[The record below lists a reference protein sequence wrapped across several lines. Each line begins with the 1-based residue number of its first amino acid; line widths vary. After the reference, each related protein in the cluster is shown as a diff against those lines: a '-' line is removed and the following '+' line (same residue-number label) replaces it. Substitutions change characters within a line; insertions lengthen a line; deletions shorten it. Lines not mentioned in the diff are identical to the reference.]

1 MKLLITG
8 GAGFIGTNT
17 ALHFA
22 KNKQTQITVVD
33 NFSRPGVEVNA
44 NYLNKQIANIQII
57 KCDVSDI
64 EKYIS
69 VLKNAD
75 AVIHLAGQ
83 TAVTKSIQDP
93 LHDFETN
100 IHASFVLLDT
110 IRNINPKTAFIYSST
125 NKVYGDL
132 IHHKIQK
139 NKIKKQYEDAC
150 HPNGLGEEEPV
161 EFISPYGC
169 SKGAFDMYA
178 LDFARIYDMNTV
190 VFRQSCIYGPFQM
203 GVEDQGWVAHFS
215 KQILKKN
222 PITIFGDG
230 LQVRDLLY
238 VEDLVEAYDLAIK
251 NIKKVRGSAFN
262 IGGGIKNAYSVIQV
276 INLLQKNMKQ
286 VIPVSYVDSRLGDQ
300 KYFVSANK
308 KIGKELHW
316 KARTDFKQGLQHMIG
331 WQKKNLHL
339 F

>member
-8 GAGFIGTNT
+8 GVGFIGTNT
-17 ALHFA
+17 ALYFA
-22 KNKQTQITVVD
+22 KNKQNQIAIVD
-33 NFSRPGVEVNA
+33 DFSRPGVEVNA
-44 NYLNKQIANIQII
+44 SYLNKQIANMQII
-57 KCDVSDI
+57 KCDVS
-64 EKYIS
+64 EVKKYIS
-69 VLKNAD
+69 QLKNAD

-93 LHDFETN
+93 LRDFETN
-100 IHASFVLLDT
+100 MHAGFILLDT
-110 IRNINPKTAFIYSST
+110 LRQINPKVTFIYAST

-132 IHHKIQK
+132 YRHKIKK
-139 NKIKKQYEDAC
+139 NRAKKQYEDIC
-150 HPNGLGEEEPV
+150 HPKGIGEDEPV

-169 SKGAFDMYA
+169 SKGGFDMYA
-178 LDFARIYDMNTV
+178 LDFSRIYGMNTV

-230 LQVRDLLY
+230 FQVRDLLY

-251 NIKKVRGSAFN
+251 NIEKVRGSVFN
-262 IGGGIKNAYSVIQV
+262 IGGGRKNAYSVIQV
-276 INLLQKNMKQ
+276 IKLLQKNMNQ
-286 VIPVSYVDSRLGDQ
+286 AGPITYGDSRLGDQ
-300 KYFVSANK
+300 KYFVSSNK
-308 KIGKELHW
+308 KIGKNLHW
-316 KARTDFKQGLQHMIG
+316 KVKTDFTHGLQHMID
-331 WQKKNLHL
+331 WQKDNLHL

>member
-17 ALHFA
+17 ALYFA
-22 KNKQTQITVVD
+22 KNKQNQITIVD
-33 NFSRPGVEVNA
+33 DFSRPGVEVNA
-44 NYLNKQIANIQII
+44 NYLNKQISNIQII
-57 KCDVSDI
+57 KCGVCDI
-64 EKYIS
+64 KKYIS

-132 IHHKIQK
+132 DRHKIRK
-139 NKIKKQYEDAC
+139 NKTKKQYEDAC
-150 HPNGLGEEEPV
+150 HPKGLGEEEPV

-178 LDFARIYDMNTV
+178 LDFARIYSMNTV

-215 KQILKKN
+215 KQILKKK

-230 LQVRDLLY
+230 FQVRDLLY

-262 IGGGIKNAYSVIQV
+262 IGGGINNAYSVIQV

-308 KIGKELHW
+308 KIGKELNW
-316 KARTDFKQGLQHMIG
+316 KVRTDFKQGLQHMID

>member
-1 MKLLITG
+1 MRLLITG

-22 KNKQTQITVVD
+22 KNKKNQITIVD

-57 KCDVSDI
+57 KCDVKDTR
-64 EKYIS
+64 KYIS
-69 VLKNAD
+69 ELKNAD

-83 TAVTKSIQDP
+83 TAVTKSIENP

-100 IHASFVLLDT
+100 IRASFVLLDT
-110 IRNINPKTAFIYSST
+110 LRKINPKVTFIYSST

-132 IHHKIQK
+132 ARHEIRK
-139 NKIKKQYEDAC
+139 NKIKKQYEDVC
-150 HPNGLGEEEPV
+150 HPKGLDENEPV

-178 LDFARIYDMNTV
+178 LDFARIYGMNTV

-230 LQVRDLLY
+230 YQVRDLLY
-238 VEDLVEAYDLAIK
+238 VGDLIDAYDLAII
-251 NIKKVRGSAFN
+251 NIKKVRGSVFN
-262 IGGGIKNAYSVIQV
+262 IGGGIKNTYSVIQV
-276 INLLQKNMKQ
+276 INLLQKNLKHMS
-286 VIPVSYVDSRLGDQ
+286 PVTYLESRLGDQ

-308 KIGKELHW
+308 KIGKDLRW
-316 KARTDFKQGLQHMIG
+316 KVRTDFKRGLKHMID

>member
-17 ALHFA
+17 SLHFA
-22 KNKQTQITVVD
+22 KNKQNQITIVD
-33 NFSRPGVEVNA
+33 DFSRPGVEVNA
-44 NYLNKQIANIQII
+44 SYLNKQIANIQII
-57 KCDVSDI
+57 KCDVK
-64 EKYIS
+64 ETQKYIS
-69 VLKNAD
+69 VLKTTD

-83 TAVTKSIQDP
+83 TAVTKSIENP

-100 IHASFVLLDT
+100 IRASFVLLDT
-110 IRNINPKTAFIYSST
+110 LRKINPKATFIYSST

-132 IHHKIQK
+132 ARHEIRK
-139 NKIKKQYEDAC
+139 NKVKKQYEDVC
-150 HPNGLGEEEPV
+150 HPKGLDENEPV

-178 LDFARIYDMNTV
+178 LDFARIYGMNTV

-230 LQVRDLLY
+230 YQVRDLLY
-238 VEDLVEAYDLAIK
+238 VGDLIDAYDLAIK
-251 NIKKVRGSAFN
+251 NIKKVRGSAYN
-262 IGGGIKNAYSVIQV
+262 LGGGIKNAYSVIQV
-276 INLLQKNMKQ
+276 INLLQKNLKHI
-286 VIPVSYVDSRLGDQ
+286 IPVTYEDARLGDQ
-300 KYFVSANK
+300 KYFVSSNK
-308 KIGKELHW
+308 KIGKDLRW
-316 KARTDFKQGLQHMIG
+316 KVKTNFKQGLQHMID
-331 WQKKNLHL
+331 WQKNNLNK

>member
-1 MKLLITG
+1 MNLLITG
-8 GAGFIGTNT
+8 GVGFIGTNT

-22 KNKQTQITVVD
+22 KNKKNVITIVD
-33 NFSRPGVEVNA
+33 DFSRPGVEVNA
-44 NYLNKQIANIQII
+44 AYLNKQISNIQII
-57 KCDVSDI
+57 KCGVKDI
-64 EKYIS
+64 NKYIS

-83 TAVTKSIQDP
+83 TAVTKSIQNP

-110 IRNINPKTAFIYSST
+110 LRKINPKATFIYSST

-132 IHHKIQK
+132 ARHEIRK
-139 NKIKKQYEDAC
+139 NKVKKQYEDIC
-150 HPNGLGEEEPV
+150 HPKGLDEDEPL

-178 LDFARIYDMNTV
+178 LDFARIYGMNTV

-215 KQILKKN
+215 KQILKNK

-238 VEDLVEAYDLAIK
+238 VGDLVEAYDLAIK
-251 NIKKVRGSAFN
+251 NIKKVRGSAYN

-276 INLLQKNMKQ
+276 IKLLQKNMKNLT
-286 VIPVSYVDSRLGDQ
+286 PVSYVSPRLGDQ

-308 KIGKELHW
+308 KIGKDLRW
-316 KARTDFKQGLQHMIG
+316 KVKTNFKQGLQHMID
-331 WQKKNLHL
+331 WQKDNLHL

>member
-8 GAGFIGTNT
+8 GVGFIGTNT

-22 KNKQTQITVVD
+22 KNKKNIITIVD
-33 NFSRPGVEVNA
+33 DFSRPGVEVNA
-44 NYLNKQIANIQII
+44 NYLNKQIPNIQII
-57 KCDVSDI
+57 KSDI
-64 EKYIS
+64 KDVQRYIS

-110 IRNINPKTAFIYSST
+110 IRKMNPKMAFIYSST

-132 IHHKIQK
+132 ARHEIRK
-139 NKIKKQYEDAC
+139 NKVKKQYEDVC
-150 HPNGLGEEEPV
+150 HPKGLGEEEPV

-178 LDFARIYDMNTV
+178 LDFARIYGMNTV

-238 VEDLVEAYDLAIK
+238 VEDLIEAYDLAIK

-276 INLLQKNMKQ
+276 IKLLQKNMNH
-286 VIPVSYVDSRLGDQ
+286 VSPVTYVESRLGDQ
-300 KYFVSANK
+300 KYFVSSNK
-308 KIGKELHW
+308 KIEKDLSW
-316 KARTDFKQGLQHMIG
+316 KAKTNFKQGLQHMID

>member
-8 GAGFIGTNT
+8 GVGFIGTNT

-22 KNKQTQITVVD
+22 KNKKNIITIVD
-33 NFSRPGVEVNA
+33 DFFPGQGVEVNA
-44 NYLNKQIANIQII
+44 NYLNKQIPNIQII
-57 KCDVSDI
+57 KSDI
-64 EKYIS
+64 KDVQRYIS

-110 IRNINPKTAFIYSST
+110 IRKMNPKMAFIYSST

-132 IHHKIQK
+132 ARHEIRK
-139 NKIKKQYEDAC
+139 NKVKKQYEDVC
-150 HPNGLGEEEPV
+150 HPKGLGEEEPV

-178 LDFARIYDMNTV
+178 LDFARIYGMNTV

-215 KQILKKN
+215 KQILKKIRS
-222 PITIFGDG
+222 PSSVTVSRCGIF
-230 LQVRDLLY
+230 LY
-238 VEDLVEAYDLAIK
+238 VEDLIEAYDLAIK
-251 NIKKVRGSAFN
+251 NIKK
-262 IGGGIKNAYSVIQV
+262 
-276 INLLQKNMKQ
+276 
-286 VIPVSYVDSRLGDQ
+286 
-300 KYFVSANK
+300 
-308 KIGKELHW
+308 
-316 KARTDFKQGLQHMIG
+316 
-331 WQKKNLHL
+331 
-339 F
+339 